1 MIILQEEEMQ
11 VEKRAELTQL
21 NKQIRD
27 IRKRELDL
35 SDIFKEVSRP
45 EVEVAMPN
53 IKKLLLLA
61 SLSPVGNAVVGR
73 LFSLMKI
80 TKTLL
85 RNRLSD
91 KKLDI
96 LLRLNKEAPEKWTE
110 EQLEELIEVLMRKR
124 GREGRGLKWNL

>member
-1 MIILQEEEMQ
+1 
-11 VEKRAELTQL
+11 
-21 NKQIRD
+21 
-27 IRKRELDL
+27 
-35 SDIFKEVSRP
+35 
-45 EVEVAMPN
+45 MPN

-61 SLSPVGNAVVGR
+61 SLSPVGNAVVER

-85 RNRLSD
+85 RNSLSD

-96 LLRLNKEAPEKWTE
+96 LLQLNKEAPEKWTE